1 MTAPQED
8 ADDLPEVGTP
18 ASAAFEEDGQTA
30 DSGESMD
37 AADTSDLPPSFKPV
51 RRPTPLAAPER
62 ADAEAAKSTPRRR
75 GSNLLIVLAV
85 LVVVALVKTFVV
97 QTFGI
102 PSGSMED
109 TLREGDRVAVT
120 MYDTDDVDRGDVVVF
135 TDPDNWL
142 TVTEPTGLKGF
153 VQDTLIFLHL
163 LPEDSGHHLIKRVIG
178 VGGDHIVADGKGSL
192 TINGVEVDEPY
203 LKSGRSASDVAFDVT
218 VPAGY
223 LWVMGDNRSNSAD
236 SRFHQDDANGGF
248 VPLDNVVGVAKAIV
262 LPPSRWSA
270 LSDGGAFDAVPDAT
284 ADATVGAD
292 P

>member
-8 ADDLPEVGTP
+8 AEDLPEAGTSAP
-18 ASAAFEEDGQTA
+18 A
-30 DSGESMD
+30 
-37 AADTSDLPPSFKPV
+37 AADATDGADELPPSYEPV
-51 RRPTPLAAPER
+51 HRPTPLAAPER
-62 ADAEAAKSTPRRR
+62 AEAEPASRRR
-75 GSNLLIVLAV
+75 GSTLLIVLAV

-109 TLREGDRVAVT
+109 TLLEGDRVAVT
-120 MYDTDDVDRGDVVVF
+120 MYDADDVDRGDIVVF

-142 TVTEPTGLKGF
+142 TVTEPTGLRGF
-153 VQDTLIFLHL
+153 VQDALIVLHL

-178 VGGDHIVADGKGSL
+178 VAGDRIVADGEGSL
-192 TINGVEVDEPY
+192 TINGVEVHEPY

-218 VPAGY
+218 VPDGY
-223 LWVMGDNRSNSAD
+223 VWVMGDNRANSAD

-248 VPLDNVVGVAKAIV
+248 VPLDDVVGVAKVV
-262 LPPSRWSA
+262 LWPLSR
-270 LSDGGAFDAVPDAT
+270 LETLDDGGAFDAVPDAATSTT
-284 ADATVGAD
+284 AGTG